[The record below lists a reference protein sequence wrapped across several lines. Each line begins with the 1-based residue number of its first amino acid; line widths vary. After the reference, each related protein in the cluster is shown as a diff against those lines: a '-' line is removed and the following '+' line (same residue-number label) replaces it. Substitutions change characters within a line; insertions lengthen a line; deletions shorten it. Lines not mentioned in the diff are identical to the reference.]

1 LARDQARSGIGEG
14 VGFREDRSYQIGMA
28 DDLKGVTAEQR
39 QELQT
44 MLQRL
49 GALWA
54 ELTKAAADQDE
65 VRVAEIQREI
75 ATCRKRVEEIKR
87 AGTIGS
93 A

>member
-1 LARDQARSGIGEG
+1 
-14 VGFREDRSYQIGMA
+14 MA
-28 DDLKGVTAEQR
+28 EDLKGVTADQR
-39 QELQT
+39 RELET

-49 GALWA
+49 GVLWA

-65 VRVAEIQREI
+65 VRVAEIQSEI
-75 ATCRKRVEEIKR
+75 AACRTRVEEIKR

>member
-1 LARDQARSGIGEG
+1 
-14 VGFREDRSYQIGMA
+14 MA
-28 DDLKGVTAEQR
+28 EDLKGVTAEQ
-39 QELQT
+39 QKELQA

-54 ELTKAAADQDE
+54 DLTRAAASQDQA
-65 VRVAEIQREI
+65 RVEEIHREI
-75 ATCRKRVEEIKR
+75 AACRQRVEAIKR

>member
-1 LARDQARSGIGEG
+1 
-14 VGFREDRSYQIGMA
+14 MA
-28 DDLKGVTAEQR
+28 KDLKGVTAEQ
-39 QELQT
+39 QKELQA

-54 ELTKAAADQDE
+54 DLTRAAGTQDQA
-65 VRVAEIQREI
+65 RVEEIHREI
-75 ATCRKRVEEIKR
+75 AACRKRVEEIKR

>member
-1 LARDQARSGIGEG
+1 MVPDQAASRVADA
-14 VGFREDRSYQIGMA
+14 VGFGRDRRYLIAMA
-28 DDLKGVTAEQR
+28 EDLKGVTAEQ
-39 QELQT
+39 QKELQA

-54 ELTKAAADQDE
+54 DLTRAAASQDQA
-65 VRVAEIQREI
+65 RVEEIHREI
-75 ATCRKRVEEIKR
+75 AACRKRVEEIKR

>member
-1 LARDQARSGIGEG
+1 MGSPLSEFA
-14 VGFREDRSYQIGMA
+14 MA
-28 DDLKGVTAEQR
+28 EDLKGVSAEQR
-39 QELQT
+39 QELHT

-54 ELTKAAADQDE
+54 ELTRAAANQNED
-65 VRVAEIQREI
+65 RVAEIQREI
-75 ATCRKRVEEIKR
+75 AACRQRVEEIKR